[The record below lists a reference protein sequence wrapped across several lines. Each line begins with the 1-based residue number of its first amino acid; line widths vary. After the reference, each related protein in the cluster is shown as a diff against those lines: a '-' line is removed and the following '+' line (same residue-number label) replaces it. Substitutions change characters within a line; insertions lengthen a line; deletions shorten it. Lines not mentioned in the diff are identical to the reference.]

1 MITFACRIIKK
12 EDVVKCSLNLNKT
25 EYNILNFF
33 FKNSGSYSPLQI
45 SKKMKL
51 ERTTVQKAL
60 KGLVRKNL
68 VIRKKKNLKRGG
80 YVFLYETID
89 KEKIKERI
97 KNIIS
102 KWHKGAIEK
111 IDEL

>member
-1 MITFACRIIKK
+1 MITFACKVIKK

-25 EYNILNFF
+25 EYNVLNFF

-60 KGLVRKNL
+60 KGLIKKNL
-68 VIRKKKNLKRGG
+68 IVRKKKNLKRGG
-80 YVFLYETID
+80 YVFLYEIKD
-89 KEKIKERI
+89 KEEIKERI
-97 KNIIS
+97 KRIIS
-102 KWHKGAIEK
+102 NWYKGAIEK